1 MCFPFFEERTHS
13 PPHVLSLRW
22 FTAFPALFA
31 KPPEQHIDVPELHGM
46 DRLSSAPRR
55 LPPVIINRCAIRMTL
70 RRTSMNV
77 KMWIIALC
85 GIFLLGIGT
94 LFTANFLGIT
104 TGFQ

>member
-1 MCFPFFEERTHS
+1 
-13 PPHVLSLRW
+13 
-22 FTAFPALFA
+22 
-31 KPPEQHIDVPELHGM
+31 
-46 DRLSSAPRR
+46 
-55 LPPVIINRCAIRMTL
+55 
-70 RRTSMNV
+70 MNV